1 MKLKNEVSW
10 YTSLIPVLRRQIS
23 ESSRA
28 PWSTKFQDSESYTE
42 KPFSKIQKIKN
53 K

>member
-28 PWSTKFQDSESYTE
+28 PFQDSESNTE